1 MSLYVQPPAQQWEYM
16 IRKHSTAQL
25 QMFPAP
31 TAQSAN
37 REVLITSS
45 SLVML
50 CAQEGKMISERRDC
64 GFSIDNR
71 NTERFLPSCRLLP
84 GLLAANPGKNEDVFP
99 ETGAFNQAATWVSR
113 SVSHRDALGCWLPR
127 WCRLR
132 KVTGPRCESA
142 DRSSLFHKLSH
153 TEHLQSHRHWQHG
166 GWRACL
172 PSVIRRFRD
181 NIHIISAE
189 MTCQVIDNQTRCWS
203 ESIMVFVSS

>member
-1 MSLYVQPPAQQWEYM
+1 MSLCVQPPAQQWEYM

-25 QMFPAP
+25 QTFPAP

-45 SLVML
+45 S
-50 CAQEGKMISERRDC
+50 RRALKRAKWSASDVIVVLL
-64 GFSIDNR
+64 ST
-71 NTERFLPSCRLLP
+71 TETPNVSFHRVVCFAAFWQRFL
-84 GLLAANPGKNEDVFP
+84 GKNEDVFP

-142 DRSSLFHKLSH
+142 DRSSLFHKRSH
-153 TEHLQSHRHWQHG
+153 TERLQSRRHWQ
-166 GWRACL
+166 ACL
-172 PSVIRRFRD
+172 PSVIPRFRD

-189 MTCQVIDNQTRCWS
+189 TTCQVIDNQTGCWS
-203 ESIMVFVSS
+203 E